1 MNSKG
6 GRNGIPGLQPSLQD
20 RVYDS
25 NGIATACT
33 TSPFFMPNYLIRR
46 NFTKTANEL
55 IFVGG
60 IGENM
65 WLDDEKKLSRNFKQG
80 YRVYSSEGT
89 ACSIT
94 TNGGGLGG
102 CTGLYLIERE
112 NDE

>member
-1 MNSKG
+1 MYNITILYAKLF
-6 GRNGIPGLQPSLQD
+6 NKKKFYKI
-20 RVYDS
+20 YK
-25 NGIATACT
+25 T
-33 TSPFFMPNYLIRR
+33 T
-46 NFTKTANEL
+46 NEL

-60 IGENM
+60 IVSNL
-65 WLDDEKKLSRNFKQG
+65 WLNNAKRLSRNFKQG
-80 YRVYSSEGT
+80 YRVYSSEGI